1 MVRTSLTIIS
11 LFIGSW
17 ALALPG
23 HAQKTAKSAP
33 KLTAAIVKKLGYT
46 DKFTKDNDAVW
57 TLKNGVKIYS
67 SYPYGQKIRGFV
79 GPTPL
84 FLAVDQQQKI
94 VGLAL
99 APNAETPEYLPLM
112 KPLLKVWNG
121 KTLKEAQT
129 FTPDAIT
136 GATFTSKAIIENV
149 KATAKAVS
157 K

>member
-57 TLKNGVKIYS
+57 TLKN
-67 SYPYGQKIRGFV
+67 PYGQKIRGFV

-99 APNAETPEYLPLM
+99 APNEETPEYLPLM